1 MTLQSSSWR
10 PRAGTPCPQGL
21 PITQLLYYILAT
33 SPNFLHIY
41 MNMSIF
47 PLRQACTI
55 ESSATR
61 SGRAVAVVMTSAYLN
76 LRDNVTCYLF
86 TSVPHLKI
94 YTVDYHSLSVG
105 TPVGE

>member
-1 MTLQSSSWR
+1 
-10 PRAGTPCPQGL
+10 
-21 PITQLLYYILAT
+21 
-33 SPNFLHIY
+33 
-41 MNMSIF
+41 
-47 PLRQACTI
+47 
-55 ESSATR
+55 
-61 SGRAVAVVMTSAYLN
+61 MTSAYLN